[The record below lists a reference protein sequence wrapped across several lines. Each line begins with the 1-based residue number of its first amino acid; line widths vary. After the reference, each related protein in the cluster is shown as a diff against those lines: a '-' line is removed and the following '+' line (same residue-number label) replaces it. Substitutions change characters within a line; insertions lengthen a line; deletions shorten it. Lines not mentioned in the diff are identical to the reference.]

1 MGYQIKNAFIENH
14 AENLQQKLVP
24 DLFTVF
30 VNNPNQPLNARNYFK
45 SNILKVDYP
54 KALKKVTSFF
64 YQNQSLSID
73 KIIKKK
79 APGTSDQ
86 PVFRLRNKFRK
97 IPLLVMYYLT
107 KFDDVI

>member
-45 SNILKVDYP
+45 SNILQVDYP

-64 YQNQSLSID
+64 LPKPVPFNRQNYQ
-73 KIIKKK
+73 KKG
-79 APGTSDQ
+79 AW
-86 PVFRLRNKFRK
+86 N
-97 IPLLVMYYLT
+97 
-107 KFDDVI
+107 